1 MKLLSNNKKKNTLL
15 ISMIS
20 LSTFFLLWELLLTLF
35 PVSETIIIKPSQI
48 LKASITDYDIIGRE
62 LIYTITEI
70 IPGWFLGNIIGFLSA
85 ILLYKRKNIS
95 KIFVNSSV
103 ILNAIPLIALSA
115 IIGGI
120 MGLGRDSKILIISII
135 SFFPMFIIT
144 LQEFTNIQEN
154 HLDLMN
160 SYSSSKKDLFKKIVL
175 PKSLPSVMNT
185 LKVGVITAIFTAI
198 SSEFFGGYGG
208 IGIFILTKKGLYN
221 LELVWASILYVTL
234 FGSIFY
240 FTLELFQK
248 RFIGWKHT

>member
-1 MKLLSNNKKKNTLL
+1 MKLRRNKKRGYTLL
-15 ISMIS
+15 ISIIS

-35 PVSETIIIKPSQI
+35 PVSKTIIIKPSEI

-70 IPGWFLGNIIGFLSA
+70 IPGWFLGNIIGFLFA

-120 MGLGRDSKILIISII
+120 MGINRDSKILIVSII

-144 LQEFTNIQEN
+144 LQELTNIQQN
-154 HLDLMN
+154 HLDLMH
-160 SYSSSKKDLFKKIVL
+160 SYSSSKKDIFRKILL
-175 PKSLPSVMNT
+175 PKSLPSVTNT

-208 IGIFILTKKGLYN
+208 IGIFILSKKGLYN

-240 FTLELFQK
+240 FGLELLQK
-248 RFIGWKHT
+248 RFIQWKHT